1 MDERRSPPETPPFS
15 GGEHTPLTGDAP
27 SGSVTL
33 LAGTRFLVC
42 DPDGD
47 VVPGGVH
54 GYYGQDTR
62 LLSRWQLLVAGE
74 RPRLVGSRHGEDDAL
89 LSSVAFCGDPTDAA
103 LVVARS
109 ITLGGHLTQ
118 EIALVNLRGRS
129 TQVAVELRC
138 GTDFADLFEVKRGS
152 DARSGFVGFGPD
164 DTGYL
169 MTFNYLGV
177 HRAVTIAPDALHEYE
192 LVRDGIKWVVE
203 LPPHGEERVEV
214 DVVVEVTDRM
224 NERPALRLSHHEA
237 EDWTRERP
245 RLASNDSRL
254 GLAWNRSVADVAHLQ
269 LWDDTDAGPGPHFPA
284 LAAGVPWFMTLF
296 GRDSLIS
303 GMFALPLGPDL
314 LLGALTA
321 LARRQG
327 RGYDD
332 RTGEEPGKILHEE
345 RAGAAVQHPSGWG
358 EHYYGSVDAT
368 PLFVMALGAAW
379 RWGADAGV
387 VASLLPAA
395 ERAVAWITG
404 PGDPDGDGFVEYPG
418 DAGGAAPATQGLA
431 NQGLANQGLAN
442 QGWKDSHDGLRY
454 ADGTLAEG
462 PIALVEVQ
470 GYCVAALRALAELRR
485 AFGTG
490 DPEPLR
496 ARAERLVGRI
506 DDAYWMPDRG
516 CHCVAL
522 DGDKRQVDSVT
533 TNPGHL
539 LWCGAVAPGRSADLV
554 GRLASD
560 DVASGFGLRTLSMT
574 NPGFNPMSYH
584 CGSVWPHDTAIAVA
598 GMFAHD
604 EAAVAQPLA
613 AGLLDAAAASG
624 GRLPELFAGFDRGR
638 FDPPVPYPTA
648 CTPQA
653 WAACVPFL
661 LVSAYLGLAP
671 DMPAGVVRLRPRLPD
686 RLRFEVTGIPCGD
699 GHLSVA
705 ACGSDCDV
713 VEAPPGVRVE
723 LT

>member
-1 MDERRSPPETPPFS
+1 MDEALPPAETPYFS

-27 SGSVTL
+27 SASVTL

-47 VVPGGVH
+47 VTPGGVH

-62 LLSRWQLLVAGE
+62 LLSTWQLSVAGE
-74 RPRLVGSRHGEDDAL
+74 RPRLVDSRHGDDDAL
-89 LSSVAFCGDPTDAA
+89 LQSVAFCGDPTDAS
-103 LVVARS
+103 LVVVRRISLA
-109 ITLGGHLTQ
+109 GPLTQ
-118 EIALVNLRGRS
+118 EIDLVNLRSRRVK
-129 TQVAVELRC
+129 VAVELRC
-138 GTDFADLFEVKRGS
+138 GADFADLFEVKRGAGAS
-152 DARSGFVGFGPD
+152 SGFVGFGPD

-177 HRAVTIAPDALHEYE
+177 HRAVTVVPELRHECG
-192 LVRDGIKWVVE
+192 LLRDGIRWEVE
-203 LPPHGEERVEV
+203 LGPHGEETVAV
-214 DVVVEVTDRM
+214 TVAVEVTDHQRAK
-224 NERPALRLSHHEA
+224 PALRLAHHESEA
-237 EDWTRERP
+237 SVQEWP

-254 GLAWNRSVADVAHLQ
+254 ALAWNRSIDDVAHLR
-269 LWDDTDAGPGPHFPA
+269 LWDETDDGSGPHVPA

-327 RGYDD
+327 RHVDE
-332 RTGEEPGKILHEE
+332 RTGEAPGKILHEE
-345 RAGAAVQHPSGWG
+345 RSGAAVQHPSGWG

-379 RWGADAGV
+379 RWGAAADV
-387 VASLLPAA
+387 VAALLPAA
-395 ERAVAWITG
+395 ERAVEWIDG
-404 PGDPDGDGFVEYPG
+404 AGDLDGDGFVEYAG
-418 DAGGAAPATQGLA
+418 DADGTGLE
-431 NQGLANQGLAN
+431 N
-442 QGWKDSHDGLRY
+442 QGWKDSHDGLRC
-454 ADGTLAEG
+454 ADGSLPSG

-470 GYCVAALRALAELRR
+470 GYCVAALRALADLRG

-496 ARAERLVGRI
+496 ARAERLVERI
-506 DDAYWMPDRG
+506 DDVFWMPDQG

-522 DGDKRQVDSVT
+522 DGDKRRVDSVT

-539 LWCGAVAPGRSADLV
+539 LWSGAVPTGRSAGLV
-554 GRLASD
+554 RRLAQG
-560 DVASGFGLRTLSMT
+560 DVASGFGLRTLST
-574 NPGFNPMSYH
+574 GNPGYNPMSYH
-584 CGSVWPHDTAIAVA
+584 CGSVWPHDTAIAVS
-598 GMFAHD
+598 GMFAYD
-604 EAAVAQPLA
+604 EAAVARPLA
-613 AGLLDAAAASG
+613 EGLLDAAAASG
-624 GRLPELFAGFDRGR
+624 GRLPELFAGFGRDR

-648 CTPQA
+648 CSPQA

-661 LVSAYLGLAP
+661 LVSAYLGLDP
-671 DMPAGVVRLRPRLPD
+671 DLPAGVVRLRPRLPD

-699 GHLSVA
+699 GHLSVV
-705 ACGSDCDV
+705 ACGPDCEV
-713 VEAPPGVRVE
+713 VEAPPGVHIE
-723 LT
+723 IS